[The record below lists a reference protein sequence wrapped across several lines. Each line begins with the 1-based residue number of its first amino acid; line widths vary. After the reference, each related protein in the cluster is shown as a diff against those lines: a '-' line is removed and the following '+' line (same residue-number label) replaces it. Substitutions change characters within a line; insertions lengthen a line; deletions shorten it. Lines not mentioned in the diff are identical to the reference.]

1 MGERVKGKVA
11 IVTGAGSIAAG
22 IGIGKAT
29 AILLAREG
37 ARVMLV
43 DLNPEAAEETRR
55 TIEEEGGDSFVFQAD
70 VSRASDCKGL
80 VEKCIQTY
88 GRIDILDNNVA
99 LGAHGGPVEVSEKDW
114 DRVLNVNLKSMF
126 LTCKYVLPHM
136 EKQGSGSII
145 NIASIVAIRAEPKP
159 MLAYAV
165 SKAGVLALTREV
177 AIQYAQKGIRVNAVS
192 PGLMKTP
199 RIARYYT
206 DAWDGMVDEMW
217 KQRDAMSPTGKQG
230 DAWDIAY
237 AVLYLASDESKYI
250 TGTNLVVDG
259 GLTGTIS
266 QGAHK

>member
-1 MGERVKGKVA
+1 
-11 IVTGAGSIAAG
+11 
-22 IGIGKAT
+22 
-29 AILLAREG
+29 
-37 ARVMLV
+37 
-43 DLNPEAAEETRR
+43 
-55 TIEEEGGDSFVFQAD
+55 
-70 VSRASDCKGL
+70 
-80 VEKCIQTY
+80 
-88 GRIDILDNNVA
+88 
-99 LGAHGGPVEVSEKDW
+99 KDW

-126 LTCKYVLPHM
+126 LTCKYALPHM

-217 KQRDAMSPTGKQG
+217 KKRDAMSPTGKQG

>member
-11 IVTGAGSIAAG
+11 IITGAGSIGAG

-55 TIEEEGGDSFVFQAD
+55 LIDGENGDSIVFQAD
-70 VSRASDCKGL
+70 VSKAGDCRSM

-88 GRIDILDNNVA
+88 GRVDILDNNVA
-99 LGAHGGPVEVSEKDW
+99 LGAHGGPVETSEKEW
-114 DRVLNVNLKSMF
+114 DRVMDVNLKSMF
-126 LTCKYVLPHM
+126 LTCKYVLPYM

-145 NIASIVAIRAEPKP
+145 NVASVVAIRAEPKP

-165 SKAGVLALTREV
+165 SKAGVLALTREIAV
-177 AIQYAQKGIRVNAVS
+177 QYAPKGIRVNAVL

-206 DAWDGMVDEMW
+206 DAWGGNIDEMW
-217 KQRDAMSPTGKQG
+217 KKRDAMSPTGKQG
-230 DAWDIAY
+230 EPWDIAY
-237 AVLYLASDESKYI
+237 AVLFLASDEANYI
-250 TGTNLVVDG
+250 TGTNLIVDG
-259 GLTGTIS
+259 GITNTMK
-266 QGAHK
+266 H